1 MTSSVFLCNRSLYR
15 PSWMS
20 LRCLKSTLKET
31 PLEAWSQASGGAD
44 LCLEVKSSIKMFK
57 MFDKY
62 CSNMILIYIPLI
74 ANWYESLEGK
84 QFTINIVENII
95 AIFCWS
101 PMVRRAWRAIRW
113 CKPQCSTEMA
123 TCVKEEEENC
133 NMPMIIITI
142 ITIIIMP
149 SCPPVQ
155 KKMKKMAILIQITHC
170 IGRNDQNH
178 HCWIN
183 ACRLLP

>member
-1 MTSSVFLCNRSLYR
+1 MLLG
-15 PSWMS
+15 
-20 LRCLKSTLKET
+20 
-31 PLEAWSQASGGAD
+31 AWSQASGGVD
-44 LCLEVKSSIKMFK
+44 LCLGVKSSIAVIIKDTNKAIFK

-62 CSNMILIYIPLI
+62 CSNMILIYIPMI

-123 TCVKEEEENC
+123 TCVKEEEEEKC
-133 NMPMIIITI
+133 NMPIIIITI
-142 ITIIIMP
+142 ITIIIIIMP

-170 IGRNDQNH
+170 IGRDSQNH

-183 ACRLLP
+183 ASRLLPWEIRWTSYWTL